1 MISMNNWL
9 STNTNKCRVWS
20 KMSTVMT
27 SPKYQ
32 NLMFVPSLLDC
43 LSSHTLGHTPR
54 YTLHLLCWKICFRS
68 LTNNKKSTPTNQ
80 GRGDGIKGKTGSV
93 SRGVRG
99 KRGELERTLMVL
111 IYIPGFL
118 DVLLGSATLNK
129 INQKHCHWVTYNK
142 H

>member
-68 LTNNKKSTPTNQ
+68 LTNKKKTALTNQ
-80 GRGDGIKGKTGSV
+80 GRGEDKTASASG
-93 SRGVRG
+93 GVRNKG
-99 KRGELERTLMVL
+99 GELERTLVML

-118 DVLLGSATLNK
+118 DVLLGSATLSK
-129 INQKHCHWVTYNK
+129 INEKTLPLSDIQ
-142 H
+142 